1 MRTTSRWRL
10 ALAAGISSVAL
21 LTATGCGT
29 TTQAASGGGQQT
41 IAKDDLVLV
50 LSVINTTNPYMASM
64 IEGAK
69 ALSAELG
76 VPLRVVD
83 SGGSSQQEISQIQ
96 AILAEGKKVALVS
109 NTVASADAVPIIN
122 SVKQAGGYGV
132 IWWNKPDDFTPE
144 QVGDNFVAFQL
155 HSGVDA
161 GMCTGKNLA
170 ESMGG
175 QGNIVVF
182 PGVLDSTISQQRVA
196 GLKEAL
202 KEYPGIKILEERPA
216 NWDQQVGFKE
226 AQGMIAKYGDQING
240 VWTADDAMMLG
251 AIQAFDNAGTTANV
265 KFAGE
270 GLYPPTIELMQQ
282 PGSTITAETFH
293 RGYMASA
300 IGLLTAYEAATGDLD
315 VAAMTP
321 EQRQGIFKIG
331 CVTPENLAD
340 YTKYD
345 ADVAGWV
352 KGLVASGPFD
362 AEPVPVVGAG
372 PVKMP
377 TE

>member
-1 MRTTSRWRL
+1 MRTRTSTWRL
-10 ALAAGISSVAL
+10 AVGAGVTALALA
-21 LTATGCGT
+21 TTGCGT
-29 TTQAASGGGQQT
+29 TSTAASGGAQRT

-69 ALSAELG
+69 ALSKEIG
-76 VPLRVVD
+76 VPLRIVD

-96 AILAEGKKVALVS
+96 GILAEGKKVALVS

-122 SVKQAGGYGV
+122 SVKAAGGYGV
-132 IWWNKPDDFTPE
+132 IWWNKPEDFTPE

-161 GMCTGKNLA
+161 GECTGKNLA

-202 KEYPGIKILEERPA
+202 KAYPGIKILEERPA

-251 AIQAFDNAGTTANV
+251 AIQAFDNAGTTSKV

-270 GLYPPTIELMQQ
+270 GLYPPTIKLMQQ

-293 RGYMASA
+293 RGYMAAA
-300 IGLLTAYEAATGDLD
+300 IGLLTAYQAATGKLD
-315 VAAMTP
+315 VAKMTP

-331 CVTPENLAD
+331 CVTPQDLAN

-345 ADVAGWV
+345 DDVNGWV
-352 KGLVASGPFD
+352 ASLVESGPFD
-362 AEPVPVVGAG
+362 AQPVPVVAAG

-377 TE
+377 